1 MTKKMLIIAGPNGA
15 GKTSAA
21 LTLLSNC
28 DSVNIFEFINA
39 DEIAKSLAPLHPE
52 SMALTASK
60 LMVRRL
66 RDLLEAGN
74 NFAFETTGAG
84 TNYLKYIKQGLA
96 SGYEINI
103 VYLWLASPE
112 LAVKRVA
119 QRVAEGGHHIPEEII
134 RRRYF
139 LGLKNVIHEYLP
151 LAHIALL
158 LDNSSK
164 SQKIIAQK
172 RMRKQIE
179 IVNRD
184 IWDEMQRLTD
194 D

>member
-1 MTKKMLIIAGPNGA
+1 MLIIAGPNGA